1 MEIKIISFSAK
12 GCSKAAEIAKG
23 LEAMDSL
30 YRCENFSPQRYI
42 SDDRTAALSES
53 LDMWTAK
60 NFACSDALI
69 FVGAAGIAVRAIAP
83 QVKEKTEDPAVVV
96 VDELGRYAISLLSGH
111 LGGANLLARAVAG
124 VIRAE
129 AVITTATDINER
141 FSVDTFA
148 KDNGLYIEDMKLAKE
163 ISAAVLRDEKIGFIS
178 DTKVRGNMP
187 DCLIRCEDIK
197 QRQKL
202 NIYIGRREITFK
214 DTLNLRPR
222 PYVLGI
228 GCRRGKPLEELEQ
241 AAVSAAQKA
250 GIRMEDIGTIAS
262 IDLKQ
267 DEEGLL
273 QLCRKY
279 KMKSRFYT
287 ASRLMSLEGSF
298 SPSAFVSKITG
309 ADNVCERAAVAAS
322 EGGALIDKKRSLC
335 GVTTALALKE
345 EDRMEVSFE

>member
-30 YRCENFSPQRYI
+30 YSCENFSPQRYI
-42 SDDRTAALSES
+42 ADDRTAALSES
-53 LDMWTAK
+53 LDTWTAK

-83 QVKEKTEDPAVVV
+83 QVKQKTEDPAVVV

-178 DTKVRGNMP
+178 DAKVRGNMP
-187 DCLIRCEDIK
+187 DCLIRCEDIEPEAK
-197 QRQKL
+197 AQH
-202 NIYIGRREITFK
+202 IY
-214 DTLNLRPR
+214 
-222 PYVLGI
+222 
-228 GCRRGKPLEELEQ
+228 
-241 AAVSAAQKA
+241 
-250 GIRMEDIGTIAS
+250 
-262 IDLKQ
+262 
-267 DEEGLL
+267 
-273 QLCRKY
+273 RKT
-279 KMKSRFYT
+279 RTHF
-287 ASRLMSLEGSF
+287 
-298 SPSAFVSKITG
+298 
-309 ADNVCERAAVAAS
+309 
-322 EGGALIDKKRSLC
+322 
-335 GVTTALALKE
+335 
-345 EDRMEVSFE
+345 